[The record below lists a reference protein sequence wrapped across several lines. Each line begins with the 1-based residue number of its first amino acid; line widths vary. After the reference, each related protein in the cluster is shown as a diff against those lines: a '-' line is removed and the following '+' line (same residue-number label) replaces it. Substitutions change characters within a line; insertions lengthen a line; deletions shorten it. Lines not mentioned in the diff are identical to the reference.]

1 MSPYTLSAG
10 TDLAAPFV
18 SGWRVP
24 RLFRAD
30 VVAAVG
36 QRQFAGLVDVDE
48 FVDEF
53 VVRFA
58 LALEALEPFQGLL
71 VDAYLGMRGEFDG
84 LTDRSRDRRV
94 DSV

>member
-1 MSPYTLSAG
+1 MSPS
-10 TDLAAPFV
+10 V

-24 RLFRAD
+24 RLRRAD
-30 VVAAVG
+30 VVAAVR
-36 QRQFAGLVDVDE
+36 QRQLAGLVDVDE

-71 VDAYLGMRGEFDG
+71 VDAYLGHA
-84 LTDRSRDRRV
+84 RRV
-94 DSV
+94 RRPDK